1 MTYSGSSRQASLH
14 PESPLQ
20 SSITYTATV
29 KGGSGGVTDLAGNP
43 LASDSTWSFTTAAP
57 PPPPPDEGPGGP
69 ILVISNA
76 ANPFS
81 RYYAEILRAEG
92 LNEFTATDISNV
104 NSSVLG
110 AHDVAIL
117 GEGALTTSQA
127 EMLTEWVQG
136 GGNLIAMRPDPK
148 LAALLGL
155 TSASGTLANGY
166 LQVNTSSGPGE
177 GIVGQTIQYHGTAAR
192 YILNGAQSIATLFS
206 NATTST
212 ANPAVTLRSVGSSG
226 GQAAAF
232 TYDLARS
239 VVYTRQG
246 NPAWAGEERDS
257 SVGGGEPIRSDDLF
271 FGAKAGDVQPDWVN
285 LEKVAIPQADE
296 QQHLLANLIEQM
308 NRDRKPLPRFWF
320 LPRGEKAA
328 VVMTGDDHGNGGTVG
343 RFEQYEGESP
353 GGCSVADWQCVR
365 GTSYIYPGTPIS
377 NSQAA
382 AFQSNGFEIALHSQ
396 TNCENFTDLAQLESF
411 YSSQLPE
418 FAEQL
423 PERRGSGHQPHP
435 LHRLE
440 RLGRASRRPSASTAS
455 GSTPTTTTGRAMDS
469 GSARHVHGLRNA
481 DALRGPRRLDDR
493 RLPGGDADDRRVRTD
508 VPVHDQHAARQGAR
522 SRGLLRRLHGEHAHR
537 QRARAPARTRSSPRR
552 RSVACRSSRQGRCS
566 PGSMAATSR
575 PSTHLVERQQ
585 TQLQRHPCGRGKR
598 AAWDGADEFL
608 RRRSELD
615 QAQWH
620 RGADNRPD
628 DQGR

>member
-1 MTYSGSSRQASLH
+1 M
-14 PESPLQ
+14 
-20 SSITYTATV
+20 
-29 KGGSGGVTDLAGNP
+29 
-43 LASDSTWSFTTAAP
+43 
-57 PPPPPDEGPGGP
+57 GPGGRQP
-69 ILVISNA
+69 DRDATGPEAGGAPRADRPRA
-76 ANPFS
+76 A
-81 RYYAEILRAEG
+81 R
-92 LNEFTATDISNV
+92 
-104 NSSVLG
+104 
-110 AHDVAIL
+110 
-117 GEGALTTSQA
+117 
-127 EMLTEWVQG
+127 
-136 GGNLIAMRPDPK
+136 
-148 LAALLGL
+148 
-155 TSASGTLANGY
+155 LANGY
-166 LQVNTSSGPGE
+166 LQVDTSSGPGE
-177 GIVGQTIQYHGTAAR
+177 GIVGQTIQYHGTADR
-192 YILNGAQSIATLFS
+192 YTLNGAQSIATLFS

-257 SVGGGEPIRSDDLF
+257 SVGGSELIRSDDLF
-271 FGAKAGDVQPDWVN
+271 FGAKPGDVQPDWVN

-320 LPRGEKAA
+320 LPRDEKAA

-343 RFEQYEGESP
+343 RFEQYEEESP
-353 GGCSVADWQCVR
+353 AGCSVADWQCVR

-411 YSSQLPE
+411 YSSQLTE

-423 PERRGSGHQPHP
+423 PSVAAPATNRTHCIAWSDWASQPKAEREHGIRLDTNYYYWPGPWLQDRPGMFTGSGMPMRFADLDGSMIDVYQAATQMTDESEQTYPFTIDTLLDRALGPEAYYGVFTANMHNDNVSSAGADAIVASAQAA
-435 LHRLE
+435 RCSD
-440 RLGRASRRPSASTAS
+440 RLGKADAHLARRPQ
-455 GSTPTTTTGRAMDS
+455 P
-469 GSARHVHGLRNA
+469 VVLR
-481 DALRGPRRLDDR
+481 
-493 RLPGGDADDRRVRTD
+493 
-508 VPVHDQHAARQGAR
+508 Q
-522 SRGLLRRLHGEHAHR
+522 
-537 QRARAPARTRSSPRR
+537 
-552 RSVACRSSRQGRCS
+552 
-566 PGSMAATSR
+566 
-575 PSTHLVERQQ
+575 HLVERQQ
-585 TQLQRHPCGRGKR
+585 TQLQRHPCGRGER
-598 AAWDGADEFL
+598 AARDGADEFL